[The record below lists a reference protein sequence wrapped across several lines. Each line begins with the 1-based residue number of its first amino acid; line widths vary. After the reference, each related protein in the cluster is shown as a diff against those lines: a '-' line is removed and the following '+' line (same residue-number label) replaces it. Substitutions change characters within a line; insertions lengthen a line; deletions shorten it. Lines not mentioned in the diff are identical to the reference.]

1 METDARVFNYC
12 SLTIDTILIWS
23 MMASCSILIQK
34 IKPYFAG
41 GSNVHMYF
49 TYVVDTDDYNTL
61 FKMIFIYDILKQPS
75 RMKQQ

>member
-1 METDARVFNYC
+1 MFN
-12 SLTIDTILIWS
+12 TNTENQAILCW
-23 MMASCSILIQK
+23 
-34 IKPYFAG
+34 

-49 TYVVDTDDYNTL
+49 TYAVDTDDYNTL

>member
-1 METDARVFNYC
+1 
-12 SLTIDTILIWS
+12 
-23 MMASCSILIQK
+23 MASCSILIQK

-75 RMKQQ
+75 RMKQQQHGQKCVTDKQTSDI